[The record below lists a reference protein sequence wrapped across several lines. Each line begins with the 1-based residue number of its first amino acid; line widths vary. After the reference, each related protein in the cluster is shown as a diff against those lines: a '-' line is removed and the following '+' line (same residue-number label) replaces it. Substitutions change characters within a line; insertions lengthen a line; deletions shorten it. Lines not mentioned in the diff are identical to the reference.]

1 MDFTIHR
8 TPILDI
14 EGLTLTSIEET
25 AIAGNAIVIN
35 GVLVSDA
42 DSETVDVSVSSNIS
56 GEFELINSSDVTQTL
71 SENGILKISG
81 STENVQSALSGMTFT
96 PDDAE
101 TLCLIYQ
108 SMTVI

>member
-1 MDFTIHR
+1 MPNSSAGGRQSQAEINVDFTIHR

-25 AIAGNAIVIN
+25 AIAGNAIVID

-81 STENVQSALSGMTFT
+81 STETFN
-96 PDDAE
+96 
-101 TLCLIYQ
+101 LL
-108 SMTVI
+108 